1 MQPVF
6 SPKSV
11 TVKSDTDKHVFGA
24 IRQVAKAESPGRV
37 LTPTS
42 VIVASDAKSNVMIEE
57 NKAVGE
63 GDKQAV
69 GG

>member
-11 TVKSDTDKHVFGA
+11 TVKSDSDKHVFGA
-24 IRQVAKAESPGRV
+24 IRQVAKAESPGRI

-42 VIVASDAKSNVMIEE
+42 AIVASDRKSIVMEE
-57 NKAVGE
+57 ESKAVEE
-63 GDKQAV
+63 GKKQAV
-69 GG
+69 RG